1 MPEATGAPS
10 SALTLIA
17 PVVDLIRCGIRPAVC
32 FNAAWEHFPLLEN
45 AEMART
51 SAKPQS
57 RAAATERR
65 PQARPIGK
73 TVTGKPTLSP
83 TTKDKIDV
91 AGEASF
97 PASDPPAA
105 ASPNTPATPRQ
116 DISPA
121 HYLSPQE
128 IKERKSR

>member
-1 MPEATGAPS
+1 
-10 SALTLIA
+10 
-17 PVVDLIRCGIRPAVC
+17 
-32 FNAAWEHFPLLEN
+32 
-45 AEMART
+45 MARS

-57 RAAATERR
+57 PAAATEK
-65 PQARPIGK
+65 PPKARPVGK
-73 TVTGKPTLSP
+73 TATGKPTLSP

-91 AGEASF
+91 AAEASF

-105 ASPNTPATPRQ
+105 ASPNAPAAPHQ